1 MRRDGD
7 SSLFKE
13 QSLMPGFVEDFG
25 GQVLSKEEELGDAV
39 GADFSGK
46 QSNE

>member
-1 MRRDGD
+1 
-7 SSLFKE
+7 
-13 QSLMPGFVEDFG
+13 MPGFVEDF